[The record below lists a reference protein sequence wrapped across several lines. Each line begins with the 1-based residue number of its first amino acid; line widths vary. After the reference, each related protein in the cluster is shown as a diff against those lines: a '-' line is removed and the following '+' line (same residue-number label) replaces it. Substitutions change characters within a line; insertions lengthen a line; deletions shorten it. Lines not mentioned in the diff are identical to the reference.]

1 MRLIDL
7 DSDYIQET
15 LYRRSFK
22 TRQDIEDWLNSA
34 PTIDA
39 VQVVRCRECKFGDWD
54 SKPNDAMVCM
64 RTKDGFWRSGN
75 DFCSFGER
83 KEGADNEND

>member
-7 DSDYIQET
+7 DSEYIQET
-15 LYRRSFK
+15 LYRRGFK

-39 VQVVRCRECKFGDWD
+39 VPVVRCNDCKFGDWD
-54 SKPNDAMVCM
+54 SKPDDAIVCM

-83 KEGADNEND
+83 KGRC